1 MLVCALLGM
10 QFSPTSGHLL
20 LAYGRRHNSLL
31 KSLIVDGTTTIPVY
45 TVLEVVSFASTQE
58 IKL

>member
-1 MLVCALLGM
+1 MLVCSLLGM

-45 TVLEVVSFASTQE
+45 TVLEVVSFTSTQE